1 MIASLPTA
9 TKAATITITNNPGA
23 SELTAD
29 EIAVATAKN
38 WTITI

>member
-9 TKAATITITNNPGA
+9 TAAATITITGVPGA
-23 SELTAD
+23 SALTDA

-38 WTITI
+38 WTITR